1 MRWLLTPAL
10 FLATA
15 LFLFPVVIMFY
26 QGLFD
31 PEFSFHHF
39 ERFFYRGAYLR
50 IFFTSIKISLIVGLL
65 CVLIGYP
72 VSYFIVRQKPSIR
85 PLLLFAVLVPMWMS
99 VLVRT
104 YAWMVVLGREGIL
117 NSGMLQVGLISE
129 PMQMMYTSGAV
140 YLTMVQILLPVA
152 IITSYG
158 TMADIDQSLLSAARV
173 MGAKPFQAFSRIFLP
188 LSLEGAITSFLIV
201 FVISMGFF
209 IVPALVGGRH
219 DTMIANVIATQVAQ
233 ANWGF
238 AGAVAFIL
246 LLFTITAM
254 FAVRYVSAKLVY
266 SPREAAK

>member
-1 MRWLLTPAL
+1 
-10 FLATA
+10 
-15 LFLFPVVIMFY
+15 
-26 QGLFD
+26 
-31 PEFSFHHF
+31 
-39 ERFFYRGAYLR
+39 
-50 IFFTSIKISLIVGLL
+50 
-65 CVLIGYP
+65 
-72 VSYFIVRQKPSIR
+72 
-85 PLLLFAVLVPMWMS
+85 
-99 VLVRT
+99 
-104 YAWMVVLGREGIL
+104 
-117 NSGMLQVGLISE
+117 
-129 PMQMMYTSGAV
+129 
-140 YLTMVQILLPVA
+140 MVQILLPVA

-246 LLFTITAM
+246 LIFTITAM
-254 FAVRYVSAKLVY
+254 FAVRYVTAKFVY

>member
-10 FLATA
+10 FLAIA
-15 LFLFPVVIMFY
+15 LFLFPVIIMFY

-31 PEFSFHHF
+31 PEFTFHHF

-129 PMQMMYTSGAV
+129 PDADDVYQWRGLFNHGANS
-140 YLTMVQILLPVA
+140 VA
-152 IITSYG
+152 
-158 TMADIDQSLLSAARV
+158 
-173 MGAKPFQAFSRIFLP
+173 
-188 LSLEGAITSFLIV
+188 
-201 FVISMGFF
+201 
-209 IVPALVGGRH
+209 GGDHYQLR
-219 DTMIANVIATQVAQ
+219 N
-233 ANWGF
+233 NG
-238 AGAVAFIL
+238 
-246 LLFTITAM
+246 
-254 FAVRYVSAKLVY
+254 RY
-266 SPREAAK
+266 